1 MKRIFAGT
9 IIFLICVSSIGANT
23 KYFQRVAKTA
33 RTYRVET
40 SQADMKVIADEKGNP
55 AFYIALKSNRNNFE
69 MVMLVGFIAAGEAM
83 KTGFE
88 PEHVFVTIDVPLGDG
103 LRLVTTAEKKDV
115 KELLSG
121 KINTAQFVRR
131 VNYLR

>member
-1 MKRIFAGT
+1 
-9 IIFLICVSSIGANT
+9 
-23 KYFQRVAKTA
+23 
-33 RTYRVET
+33 
-40 SQADMKVIADEKGNP
+40 
-55 AFYIALKSNRNNFE
+55 
-69 MVMLVGFIAAGEAM
+69 M

-88 PEHVFVTIDVPLGDG
+88 PEDVFVTVDVPLGDG

-131 VNYLR
+131 VKYL